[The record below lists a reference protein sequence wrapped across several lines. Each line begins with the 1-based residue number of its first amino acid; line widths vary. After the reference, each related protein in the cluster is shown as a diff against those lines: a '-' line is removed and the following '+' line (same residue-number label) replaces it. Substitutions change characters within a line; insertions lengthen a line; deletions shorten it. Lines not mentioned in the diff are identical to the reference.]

1 MRRELTI
8 SLLYPPDQK
17 AANKKTAAVTEWGKY
32 GIINESDVISR
43 LQGEFYDWLRHERNL
58 NPETLIKGKERKEMS
73 TFIEDYNTATLPS
86 EKYYDLEKYERKMEL
101 IRQGETVP
109 DDSTY
114 DARADEAAA
123 KASYKAAQL
132 KASAAASSAAGGYT
146 APSAT
151 SHLSQQQLEDLARV
165 SRERTQAA
173 KMKALGIET
182 SNNFGVRMDARLPG
196 TR

>member
-1 MRRELTI
+1 MRN
-8 SLLYPPDQK
+8 
-17 AANKKTAAVTEWGKY
+17 AY

-43 LQGEFYDWLRHERNL
+43 LQGEFHEWLRHERVL
-58 NPETLIKGKERKEMS
+58 NPETLSKNIERKEMA

-86 EKYYDLEKYERKMEL
+86 EKYYDLEKFERKMEM

-114 DARADEAAA
+114 DPRADEAAA
-123 KASYKAAQL
+123 RASYKASQL
-132 KASAAASSAAGGYT
+132 RASAASNAGG
-146 APSAT
+146 AGASA
-151 SHLSQQQLEDLARV
+151 SHLSQQQLEELARV